1 MSSFEAHPL
10 GWSLLLVVFMGIAM
24 VKELMVDINR
34 DFLRK
39 SCSPNSTLRQLRV
52 CSLFVLAFVEEKMY

>member
-39 SCSPNSTLRQLRV
+39 SCSPKSTLRQSSAAESLQFV
-52 CSLFVLAFVEEKMY
+52 CPWFC